1 MEAVNKQFETI
12 FSKEKLQSYNNI
24 FVECQQTNSTTQAD
38 YSKLQKFRNILEI
51 EEYILPAMKLQEIA
65 TIDYHS
71 FLTLMAQNLIYPP
84 AKSKLRTEL
93 IPIGINSFHLIPDE
107 VILHIFGYLNYE
119 TLVTT
124 SKTCKLWYK
133 LSADPFLWKALCKK
147 YNLGYAQLIQ
157 YQLYL
162 KSINMDTNTN
172 ISDSNIIT
180 NWKNG
185 FLYYYVAPNNF
196 MDKLNV
202 LSKFLICAAENKA
215 KISPHLLITFQSTLF
230 KFQKVNAIEV
240 DQIEPFYKQQMS
252 LYCES
257 ISNELLSLHS
267 KELLETFIQK
277 WKNFKQVS
285 GCWEVIVN
293 SIIVNPDERRNIA
306 RQSFLQVIT
315 QCVELLRKESTVIYN
330 NSTLGEYTLLLK
342 QVKKILIHYGIPFI
356 ENVTEEKTVDEDENE
371 RNEII
376 KTSLP
381 QIFQFVSSDG
391 CVFTIK
397 SKIIMQ
403 YMHNIANAVFKA
415 KSS

>member
-1 MEAVNKQFETI
+1 VK
-12 FSKEKLQSYNNI
+12 
-24 FVECQQTNSTTQAD
+24 CQTNSVDQAD
-38 YSKLQKFRNILEI
+38 YGKLQTFRIVPEI
-51 EEYILPAMKLQEIA
+51 EEYILPAMRSQKIA
-65 TIDYHS
+65 TIDYYS
-71 FLTLMAQNLIYPP
+71 FLTLMVQNPIYPPP

-93 IPIGINSFHLIPDE
+93 IPAGINSFHLLPAE
-107 VILHIFGYLNYE
+107 VLIHIFGFLNYE
-119 TLVTT
+119 SLGTT
-124 SKTCKLWYK
+124 AKICKLWYK
-133 LSADPFLWKALCKK
+133 LSGDPFLWKALCKK

-162 KSINMDTNTN
+162 KSIDMDTNSN
-172 ISDSNIIT
+172 ISDSNNIT

-185 FLYYYVAPNNF
+185 FLYYYVATNHF

-230 KFQKVNAIEV
+230 KFVKVHAIEV
-240 DQIEPFYKQQMS
+240 DQIEPFYKQQMD

-257 ISNELLSLHS
+257 ISNELLSLHN

-293 SIIVNPDERRNIA
+293 SIIVNLDERRNIA

-315 QCVELLRKESTVIYN
+315 QCVELLRKESTIIYN
-330 NSTLGEYTLLLK
+330 NSVLGEYSVLLK
-342 QVKKILIHYGIPFI
+342 QVKKILLYYGTKFI
-356 ENVTEEKTVDEDENE
+356 ENVTEERTVDEDEKE

-381 QIFQFVSSDG
+381 NIFQFVSSDG
-391 CVFTIK
+391 CVFTMK
-397 SKIIMQ
+397 SEIIMQ
-403 YMHNIANAVFKA
+403 YMHNIANAIFKA
-415 KSS
+415 KSSLKKAINRY